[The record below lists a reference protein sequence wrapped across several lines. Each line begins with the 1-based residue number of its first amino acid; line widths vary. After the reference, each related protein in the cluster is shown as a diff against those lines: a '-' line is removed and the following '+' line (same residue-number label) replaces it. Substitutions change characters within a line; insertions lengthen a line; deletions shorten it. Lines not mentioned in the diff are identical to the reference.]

1 MWWRMREH
9 GRGRRS
15 PIPLA
20 HAGGLP
26 LAGLTAWQA
35 LFDVGG
41 LQSGER
47 VWCWRVRAVSAIF
60 LFSLLHGKAPA

>member
-1 MWWRMREH
+1 MWWRMRERT
-9 GRGRRS
+9 GAAPQS
-15 PIPLA
+15 IPLA

-47 VWCWRVRAVSAIF
+47 VLVLAVRAVSAIF